1 MLEVIKEWQ
10 KVSCHWKFF
19 TNIKPRKEKNQMKKN
34 IFKEKLDHHDY
45 FYICLD
51 EVK

>member
-10 KVSCHWKFF
+10 KLTFHCKFF
-19 TNIKPRKEKNQMKKN
+19 TNIKYQKVKKSNGTN

-45 FYICLD
+45 FHICLK